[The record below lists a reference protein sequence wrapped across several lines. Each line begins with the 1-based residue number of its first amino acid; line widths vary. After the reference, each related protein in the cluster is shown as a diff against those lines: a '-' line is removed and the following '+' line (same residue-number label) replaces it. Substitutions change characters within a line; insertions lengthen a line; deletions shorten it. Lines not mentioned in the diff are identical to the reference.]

1 MYQIHEVA
9 NLFPMMSDEEF
20 SSLVEDIKE
29 NGQHEPITIYQNQ
42 IIDGRN
48 RYKACEQL
56 GIEPNVKEWDGQGS
70 ITSYVVSLNLKR
82 RHLTT
87 SQRSAIY
94 PEMSKLFEDEAR
106 ERQRQ
111 AGESTNAKLGRTSSG
126 TLTQKIGE
134 ASTGKHDG
142 EATSQASKILGVNRQ
157 YLSDAKKL
165 QQDAPELIPMMKQGE
180 ITIKTAKQYAS
191 IPKDTR
197 GKLLDNLPKQE
208 EGKTKVCTG
217 CGELLPIEKF
227 NGAMCGPCRY
237 KKEKASKPNK
247 SKPEEVIDEK
257 QEWLDSQVSTF
268 NSHINQ
274 VIMFLERNDNLDEI
288 IAQGVVESESLYNEA
303 IPVFNTILNA
313 LQKKIKIRRVK

>member
-20 SSLVEDIKE
+20 NDLVEDIKAH
-29 NGQHEPITIYQNQ
+29 GQHEPITIYQNQ

-48 RYKACEQL
+48 RYKACQQL
-56 GIEPNVKEWDGQGS
+56 GFETNVKEWDGQGS
-70 ITSYVVSLNLKR
+70 ITSYVISLNLKR
-82 RHLTT
+82 RHLTAT
-87 SQRSAIY
+87 QRAAIY
-94 PEMSKLFEDEAR
+94 PELAPRYEKEAE
-106 ERQRQ
+106 ERRVELGRAAANKQHH
-111 AGESTNAKLGRTSSG
+111 GESGVS
-126 TLTQKIGE
+126 QKIDQPTNE
-134 ASTGKHDG
+134 GK
-142 EATSQASKILGVNRQ
+142 ATAQAAKDLGVNRQ

-165 QQDAPELIPMMKQGE
+165 QQDTPELIPMMKQGE

-217 CGELLPIEKF
+217 CGELLPMEKF
-227 NGAMCGPCRY
+227 SGAMCGPCKY